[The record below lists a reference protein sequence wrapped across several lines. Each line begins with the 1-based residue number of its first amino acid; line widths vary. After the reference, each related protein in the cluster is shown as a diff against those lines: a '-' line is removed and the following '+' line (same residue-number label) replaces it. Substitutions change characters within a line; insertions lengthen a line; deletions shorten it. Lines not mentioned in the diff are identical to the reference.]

1 MIIKINNDKTIKS
14 IKRKN
19 DTEIDHTLLVQVHLF
34 LILNRGTSR
43 EYRKQRTIDISNMC
57 KTFD

>member
-1 MIIKINNDKTIKS
+1 MTIKS

-57 KTFD
+57 KTFHL